1 MKDVIVLV
9 GKNGAGKG
17 SRLSELWEG
26 REDQFMKVS
35 TSILLKREIAKGTEV
50 GKQIEAYRSASKLV
64 PDEIVNPLV
73 INAIKSAD
81 KTVIIDGFPRTLGQA
96 EAMIEA
102 GIQPKMVIEIYLDDE
117 IVMERLSDRICCE
130 SCTEPYTMSSY
141 NPPKV
146 PGICDKCGGKLA
158 RRKDDEPEAIK
169 QRLDDYREKTYPVLD
184 YFSCNG
190 SEVVVVDNSDG
201 KQALKDL
208 EELIL

>member
-1 MKDVIVLV
+1 
-9 GKNGAGKG
+9 
-17 SRLSELWEG
+17 
-26 REDQFMKVS
+26 
-35 TSILLKREIAKGTEV
+35 
-50 GKQIEAYRSASKLV
+50 
-64 PDEIVNPLV
+64 
-73 INAIKSAD
+73 
-81 KTVIIDGFPRTLGQA
+81 
-96 EAMIEA
+96 
-102 GIQPKMVIEIYLDDE
+102 
-117 IVMERLSDRICCE
+117 
-130 SCTEPYTMSSY
+130 MSSY

-190 SEVVVVDNSDG
+190 SEVVVVDNSNG